1 MESSNPI
8 RGAVANIIKDYDS
21 IPDYEKKKVLI
32 KNIKKPLYDAAG
44 SWAFLFQYIPDELS
58 GPEDRLSA
66 EEIAIIRAAQLYFYH
81 RHVAREEVHIDS
93 SEDYFKSIDR
103 ALRDRPEDMDYVIK
117 RIEYLEVNHGIDN
130 INDFIYFIDLLKGDF
145 KADYLRLAMDLLK
158 TEIDG
163 IN

>member
-1 MESSNPI
+1 MESTNPI
-8 RGAVANIIKDYDS
+8 RGAVENIIKDYDS
-21 IPDYEKKKVLI
+21 IPDYEKKVLI
-32 KNIKKPLYDAAG
+32 KNVKKPLYDSTG
-44 SWAFLFQYIPDELS
+44 SWAFIFQYIPDEIA
-58 GPEDRLSA
+58 GYKDKLSA
-66 EEIAIIRAAQLYFYH
+66 EEMAIIRAAQLYFYH
-81 RHVAREEVHIDS
+81 RNIAGEEVHTYS
-93 SEDYFKSIDR
+93 NEDYFKSIDK

-117 RIEYLEVNHGIDN
+117 RMEYLEVNHGIDN

>member
-1 MESSNPI
+1 MEHSNPI
-8 RGAVANIIKDYDS
+8 RGVMADIIKDYDNF
-21 IPDYEKKKVLI
+21 PDYEKNVLI
-32 KNIKKPLYDAAG
+32 KNIKKPLYDSAG
-44 SWAFLFQYIPDELS
+44 SWAFLFQYIPDEIARY
-58 GPEDRLSA
+58 EDTLSA

-81 RHVAREEVHIDS
+81 RNIIKEEVHVDS
-93 SEDYFKSIDR
+93 NEDYFKSIDR
-103 ALRDRPEDMDYVIK
+103 SLRGQPEDMDYVIK
-117 RIEYLEVNHGIDN
+117 RLKHLEVNHGIDN